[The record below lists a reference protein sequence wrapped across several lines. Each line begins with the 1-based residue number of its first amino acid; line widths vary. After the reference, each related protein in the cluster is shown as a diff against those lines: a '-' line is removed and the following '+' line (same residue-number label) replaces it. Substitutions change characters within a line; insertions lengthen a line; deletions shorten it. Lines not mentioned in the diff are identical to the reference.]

1 MVKDIEEPISCRFYQ
16 QIDGEDVR
24 LDSENKADDFTTS
37 NEQIVTK
44 LRHAK
49 GETGS
54 QMVKVIAF
62 CTNQSGKDR
71 IISTVNIFLKPS
83 PTDVKNVEFVENSA
97 PAESMIDRAGME
109 VFGKDLN
116 DRQLVA
122 IFTDMFD

>member
-1 MVKDIEEPISCRFYQ
+1 
-16 QIDGEDVR
+16 
-24 LDSENKADDFTTS
+24 
-37 NEQIVTK
+37 
-44 LRHAK
+44 
-49 GETGS
+49 
-54 QMVKVIAF
+54 MVKVIAF

-97 PAESMIDRAGME
+97 PAESMIDLAGME

>member
-1 MVKDIEEPISCRFYQ
+1 
-16 QIDGEDVR
+16 
-24 LDSENKADDFTTS
+24 
-37 NEQIVTK
+37 
-44 LRHAK
+44 
-49 GETGS
+49 
-54 QMVKVIAF
+54 MVKVIAF

-83 PTDVKNVEFVENSA
+83 PIDVKNVEFVENSA
-97 PAESMIDRAGME
+97 PAESMIDPAGME